1 MLATVAAASA
11 KDGYFLVETKKGQ
24 NYLVNAKKGRG
35 SGAPFKPGDHVE
47 ILPSDGE
54 HGAHMELLPPPHQGQ
69 RENGVHFQEYT
80 HGREEGGSEMMP
92 PPPPDDFESE
102 FHYDDKYDD
111 KIQTSND
118 DNYKDVEVQPPYDA
132 QYGPDMELLHSEQNE
147 EEEEILPHY
156 PTIPIHGG
164 HLDVATTEPGQDYMG
179 NYQHT
184 FYMVHLDKIPC
195 VQIMT
200 NWLIQLRIAL

>member
-1 MLATVAAASA
+1 MLATVATASA

-47 ILPSDGE
+47 ILPPDGE
-54 HGAHMELLPPPHQGQ
+54 HGAQMELLPPPHQEQ
-69 RENGVHFQEYT
+69 RENGVHFKEYT

-92 PPPPDDFESE
+92 PTPEDFESE

-111 KIQTSND
+111 KLQTSND
-118 DNYKDVEVQPPYDA
+118 DNYKDVELQPPYDA
-132 QYGPDMELLHSEQNE
+132 QYGPNMELLHPEQNE

-164 HLDVATTEPGQDYMG
+164 HEVTEEPGQDYKG

-184 FYMVHLDKIPC
+184 F
-195 VQIMT
+195 
-200 NWLIQLRIAL
+200 